1 MRDRIHV
8 IICTLMIAAVISG
21 CGSRYDRVE
30 SARPGGGIVRVI
42 NKPSNIIFHAAVR
55 VMHENGEEIWEAKA
69 SEGRIVSL
77 GTFGRH
83 AIFLLPLSSER
94 TRVEISSDNFVSLAG
109 FLSGKDGE
117 FFTLLREQI
126 VVFEKK
132 EALQESLKKKRQV
145 DADLRTIFQEK
156 KEEAE
161 KAPEPTPAPAP
172 EPPGRFQRLRR
183 R

>member
-1 MRDRIHV
+1 MRGWIHM
-8 IICTLMIAAVISG
+8 IICSVMIAAGMSG

-30 SARPGGGIVRVI
+30 SARPGGGIVQVI

-83 AIFLLPLSSER
+83 AIFLTPLSSER
-94 TRVEISSDNFVSLAG
+94 TRVEISSDTSASLAG
-109 FLSGKDGE
+109 LLSGKDGK

-126 VVFEKK
+126 VVYEKK
-132 EALQESLKKKRQV
+132 EAVRESLEKNRKV

-156 KEEAE
+156 KEEGE
-161 KAPEPTPAPAP
+161 KAPEPTQAPAP
-172 EPPGRFQRLRR
+172 EPAGRFQRLRR